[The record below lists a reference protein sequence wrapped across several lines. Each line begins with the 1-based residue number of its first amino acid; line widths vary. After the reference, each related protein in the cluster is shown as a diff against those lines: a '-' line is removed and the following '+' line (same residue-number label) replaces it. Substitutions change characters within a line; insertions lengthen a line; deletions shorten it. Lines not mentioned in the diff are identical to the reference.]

1 MSRRSSR
8 IRSAGGLLSLAATL
22 ITTAALATTY
32 SITTIPTRTNVT
44 VPLMITD
51 KSADNPPAVGTLIM
65 FTGGNEQ
72 LNLLTNWPSDQS
84 GLMTHD
90 TDSSANFLVRQ
101 RNNFAANGFNV
112 ILMDVPSDQ
121 AGGYSTSPN
130 FRKSPKHQVDIAKV
144 IAYARATFGVPVWL
158 VGTSR
163 GSTSAVKGALIDVQS
178 PSLDGPDGFVVT
190 STVVESTDYDNVLAM
205 DLKDIDLVAMMVADT
220 GDICP
225 LTPPIGV
232 NEIARRLLSAPD
244 FRGLFV
250 TNTTDPVDPTDQC
263 DATGY
268 HGFSNAEGKVV
279 NPISNWIIGHL
290 P

>member
-1 MSRRSSR
+1 MSHSPRHLRAFWFAAS
-8 IRSAGGLLSLAATL
+8 AATL
-22 ITTAALATTY
+22 FAGAVNATTY
-32 SITTIPTRTNVT
+32 SITTIATRTGVT
-44 VPLMITD
+44 VPVMIID

-65 FTGGNEQ
+65 FAGGNGQ
-72 LNLLTNWPSDQS
+72 LNLLTNWPTDQA
-84 GLMTHD
+84 GLQTHD

-121 AGGYSTSPN
+121 STGYSTSPD
-130 FRKSPKHQVDIAKV
+130 FRKSTKHQTDISKV
-144 IAYARATFGVPVWL
+144 IGYARQTFGVPVWL

-163 GSTSAVKGALIDVQS
+163 GSTSAVKGALIDVQQAT
-178 PSLDGPDGFVVT
+178 LDGPDGFVVT
-190 STVVESTDYDNVLAM
+190 STVTESGDYDNVLAM

-220 GDICP
+220 GDICA

-232 NEIARRLLSAPD
+232 NEIARRLVTAPD

-263 DATGY
+263 NATGY

-279 NPISNWIIGHL
+279 TPVSNWILGHIQ
-290 P
+290 